1 MIDQA
6 ALLKSAISEYDA
18 TVNSIRRKA
27 TKRVDREH
35 LTRALCKDHDWTD
48 GGARAVVSLANEY
61 GAFML
66 RNALA
71 LAVVL
76 DKEDGDLDF

>member
-1 MIDQA
+1 MIDQMA
-6 ALLKSAISEYDA
+6 RLQSVISEYETA
-18 TVNSIRRKA
+18 VNSTRRKA
-27 TKRVDREH
+27 TKRVDRER
-35 LTRALCKDHDWTD
+35 LARALSREHDWTD
-48 GGARAVVSLANEY
+48 AGARAVVGLANDY

-76 DKEDGDLDF
+76 DKDDGDLDF

>member
-1 MIDQA
+1 
-6 ALLKSAISEYDA
+6 LLQSAISEYDS
-18 TVNSIRRKA
+18 TVTSTRRKA
-27 TKRVDREH
+27 TRRVDLEQ

-48 GGARAVVSLANEY
+48 NGAHAIITLANEY
-61 GAFML
+61 GAFIL

-76 DKEDGDLDF
+76 DKEDGNLGF